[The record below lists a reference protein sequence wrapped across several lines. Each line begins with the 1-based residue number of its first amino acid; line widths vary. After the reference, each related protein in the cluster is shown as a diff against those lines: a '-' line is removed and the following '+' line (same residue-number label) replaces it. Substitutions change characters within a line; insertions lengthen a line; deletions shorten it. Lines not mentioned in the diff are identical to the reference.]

1 VSLAPRVL
9 VHSSN
14 FDLERELLTE
24 ELKAEREPPVPIEV
38 TEIKQWYAWE
48 TEAPLMVL
56 VAQLGVLLAEIAPP
70 VVLAPL
76 VTQLGVLLAEITF
89 PVALTL
95 WT

>member
-48 TEAPLMVL
+48 TEARVAVL
-56 VAQLGVLLAEIAPP
+56 RETTKWAMIVPMAQTSGFLA
-70 VVLAPL
+70 L
-76 VTQLGVLLAEITF
+76 Q
-89 PVALTL
+89 
-95 WT
+95 